1 MPQPPRSLREDVHI
15 HASIE
20 DVYARLDAVAG
31 EWWPPAFSAVAAA
44 DGTLE
49 FSLGLPGRRE
59 RASLIRTAEERPRFL
74 EYTANGGGNPVHRL
88 AWAIERESATEV
100 HVSVELVYEPA
111 GGAFGWMLEESAQ
124 RPARTQALR
133 DMLWRLKLLS
143 EGQR

>member
-1 MPQPPRSLREDVHI
+1 MAQPLRSLREDVHI
-15 HASIE
+15 HANIE

-31 EWWPPAFSAVAAA
+31 EWWPPAFSDIAAA
-44 DGTLE
+44 DGALA

-59 RASLIRTAEERPRFL
+59 RASLVRTAEERPRFL
-74 EYTANGGGNPVHRL
+74 EYSANGAGGAVHRL
-88 AWAIERESATEV
+88 AWAIELESPTEV

-111 GGAFGWMLEESAQ
+111 GGAFGWMMEESTQ